1 MIPLRTLAP
10 ILTSATPRRTA
21 LAAGLALAGLALAAC
36 QQDITTANPVCV
48 AAICEN
54 FESNQLASHWH
65 ASNSARVSLSKEKV
79 FSGRQALKV
88 EATGAGYNRSY
99 LSLDLTPENGLDQ
112 PREIYGRM
120 MMYLQG
126 DNALGG
132 DFTFLQA
139 DGPARVTSGAPENT
153 VVNYRGRLDGRFD
166 HFMGNYDTRIDADGD
181 GKTEWLTDCWQ
192 HPDFEYSSAGAA
204 DNVAPAKP
212 YLIPHDQ
219 WACVQWHFNAD
230 QNRLAFW
237 LNGEELSALTIDANS
252 GGTGDGC
259 IDPNTQAGVWTGP
272 AYFSQLHIGAEQY
285 HKTTLPRTLYID
297 NLAVG
302 SSMPGCDA
310 DAD

>member
-1 MIPLRTLAP
+1 MTPLRTF
-10 ILTSATPRRTA
+10 ATAAPRRTV
-21 LAAGLALAGLALAAC
+21 LATSLAIACLTLTGC
-36 QQDITTANPVCV
+36 QQDNTATTATC
-48 AAICEN
+48 AANVCEN
-54 FESNQLASHWH
+54 FESNQLADRWH
-65 ASNSARVSLSKEKV
+65 ASERVSLSKEQV
-79 FSGRQALKV
+79 YSGRQALKV

-112 PREIYGRM
+112 PHQVYGRM

-132 DFTFLQA
+132 DFTFIQA
-139 DGPARVTSGAPENT
+139 DGPARAASGAPENT

-192 HPDFEYSSAGAA
+192 HPEFEYHGAGAA

-219 WACVQWHFNAD
+219 WSCVQWHFNAD

-237 LNGEELSALTIDANS
+237 LNGEELSALTIDAN
-252 GGTGDGC
+252 GAGNGTGDGC
-259 IDPNTQAGVWTGP
+259 IDPNTQAGAWTGP

-285 HKTTLPRTLYID
+285 HKTTLARTLYVD
-297 NLAVG
+297 DLAIG
-302 SSMPGCDA
+302 SSMPSCGYSA
-310 DAD
+310 D